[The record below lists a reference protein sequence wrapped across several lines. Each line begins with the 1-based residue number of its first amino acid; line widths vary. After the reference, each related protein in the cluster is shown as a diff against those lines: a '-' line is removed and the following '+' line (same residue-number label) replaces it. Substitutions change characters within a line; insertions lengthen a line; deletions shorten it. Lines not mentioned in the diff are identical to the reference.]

1 MKILQK
7 ERLKKIL
14 ESFRNKKVLIIGDF
28 CVDAYWDADMSLSN
42 LSLET
47 PRFPRPIIHERYT
60 PGASGTVAWNAS
72 DIGLDVYGYFLM
84 GNDWRG
90 EILKKAL
97 KDRGIHADYA
107 QSLKDRVTPAYI
119 KPILHSSES
128 KQEDSRLDFD
138 NYTTPSEDFI
148 KTQLPTIKKLIENV
162 DAVLLQDQF
171 ECGILGVKYLRDQLN
186 NIAKDTDKPF
196 MVDSRHRIYE
206 FKNMILKPNRFEAI
220 KAAGLETQP
229 ENVEI
234 DQAMIKKAAS
244 QLYTQSK
251 IPIYITAAEKGMYLF
266 QPNNK
271 DKEDFL
277 HIPTINPLGPIDTT
291 GAGDTVMSALIA
303 SLLGGAS
310 YEEAGLIANIASSI
324 TIRKL
329 NETGTATPQEIL
341 SRYEDFDK
349 NHN

>member
-1 MKILQK
+1 MKTLQK
-7 ERLKKIL
+7 ERLEKIL
-14 ESFRNKKVLIIGDF
+14 KNSQNKKVLIIGDF
-28 CVDAYWDADMSLSN
+28 CVDGYWEADMALSK

-47 PRFPRPIIHERYT
+47 PRFPRPIVNERYT

-84 GNDWRG
+84 GDDWRG
-90 EILKKAL
+90 EILKKEL
-97 KDRGIHADYA
+97 RDRGIHADYA

-138 NYTTPSEDFI
+138 NYTLPSKDFI
-148 KTQLPTIKKLIENV
+148 KSQLPTIKNLIEEV

-186 NIAKDTDKPF
+186 KIAENAGKPF
-196 MVDSRHRIYE
+196 MVDSRHRIDD

-220 KAAGLETQP
+220 KAAGLETPSEQ
-229 ENVEI
+229 VEI

-244 QLYTQSK
+244 HLYAQSNN
-251 IPIYITAAEKGMYLF
+251 PLYITAAERGMYSYK
-266 QPNNK
+266 PEE
-271 DKEDFL
+271 EDL
-277 HIPTINPLGPIDTT
+277 IHIPTINPSGSIDVT

-310 YEEAGLIANIASSI
+310 YAEAGLIANIASSV
-324 TIRKL
+324 TVKKL
-329 NETGTATPQEIL
+329 NQTGTATPKEIL
-341 SRYEDFDK
+341 SKYEEFDK
-349 NHN
+349 NPGF

>member
-1 MKILQK
+1 MKTLQKKRLEKILK
-7 ERLKKIL
+7 N
-14 ESFRNKKVLIIGDF
+14 SRNKKVLIIGDF
-28 CVDAYWDADMSLSN
+28 CVDGYWEADMALSK

-47 PRFPRPIIHERYT
+47 PRFPRPIINERYT

-84 GNDWRG
+84 GDDWRG
-90 EILKKAL
+90 EILKKEL
-97 KDRGIHADYA
+97 KERGIHADYA

-138 NYTTPSEDFI
+138 NYTLPPEDFI
-148 KTQLPTIKKLIENV
+148 KSQLPIIRNLIEEV

-186 NIAKDTDKPF
+186 QIAENAGKTF
-196 MVDSRHRIYE
+196 MVDSRHRIDD
-206 FKNMILKPNRFEAI
+206 FKNMVLKPNRFEAI
-220 KAAGLETQP
+220 KAAGLKTPSEG
-229 ENVEI
+229 VEI

-244 QLYTQSK
+244 QLYAQSNN
-251 IPIYITAAEKGMYLF
+251 PLYITAAERGMYLY
-266 QPNNK
+266 QPEEENII
-271 DKEDFL
+271 
-277 HIPTINPLGPIDTT
+277 HIPTINPSGSIDVT

-310 YEEAGLIANIASSI
+310 YEEAGLIANIASSV

-329 NETGTATPQEIL
+329 NQTGTATPEEIL
-341 SRYEDFDK
+341 SGYEDFEK
-349 NHN
+349 NLNI